1 MIGILF
7 LVGLFSIKT
16 VVDAGEFKTI
26 NPHFEG
32 SCNSIYGLEGPEDII
47 LFNDSTAFISA
58 DPRRIE
64 KAASSFYSYENKTH
78 YSKQGSI
85 FKYNTKTRKLLDLTS
100 KIDFEFHPHGI
111 SIYESNNEI
120 YLNAV
125 NHTSKGNSVISFIL
139 ADNRL
144 VFIKEIISPLL
155 VSPNDL
161 VMINENQFYITND
174 HGSNNVVSKLLE
186 DYLQL
191 SKSNI
196 LFYDGNQFIISA
208 NKLKYAN
215 GINISND
222 FKNIYV
228 AETIGKSIRIYDR
241 DEVNNNLNLSDIIN
255 VNSGVDNIEL
265 DQQGNLWIG
274 SHPKLFSFLRHAKN
288 KENLSPSQVIVI
300 SEGSYE
306 ITEVFLSNGEDMSG
320 STVAAIY
327 NKNLLIGSV
336 FENHFLH
343 CIFD

>member
-16 VVDAGEFKTI
+16 VIDAGEFKEI
-26 NPHFEG
+26 NPHFDG

-47 LFNDSTAFISA
+47 LLNDSTAFISA

-64 KAASSFYSYENKTH
+64 KAASFYSYENKITH
-78 YSKQGSI
+78 LKQGSI
-85 FKYNTKTRKLLDLTS
+85 FKYNIQTKKLDNLTS
-100 KIDFEFHPHGI
+100 HIDFEFHPHGI
-111 SIYESNNEI
+111 SIYKFNNKI

-125 NHTSKGNSVISFIL
+125 NHTSEGNSVISFIL
-139 ADNRL
+139 IDNQL

-161 VMINENQFYITND
+161 VMINKNQFYITND

-222 FKNIYV
+222 FKKIYV
-228 AETIGKSIRIYDR
+228 AETIGKRIRIYER
-241 DEVNNNLNLSDIIN
+241 DELNNNLNLLDIID

-274 SHPKLFSFLRHAKN
+274 SHPKLFDFLRHAKD
-288 KENLSPSQVIVI
+288 KKNLSPSQVLVI
-300 SEGSYE
+300 SEGSYDVS
-306 ITEVFLSNGEDMSG
+306 EVFLSNGKDMSG

-336 FENHFLH
+336 FEDHFLH
-343 CIFD
+343 CVFD

>member
-16 VVDAGEFKTI
+16 FIDAGEFKEI
-26 NPHFEG
+26 NPHFDG
-32 SCNSIYGLEGPEDII
+32 ICSSIYGLEGPEDII
-47 LFNDSTAFISA
+47 LLNDSTAFISA

-64 KAASSFYSYENKTH
+64 KSSSFYSYENKTH

-85 FKYNTKTRKLLDLTS
+85 FKYNTNTRKLQNLTS
-100 KIDFEFHPHGI
+100 KLDCEFHPHGI

-120 YLNAV
+120 YLNVV
-125 NHTSKGNSVISFIL
+125 NHTSTGNSVISFIL
-139 ADNRL
+139 INNEL
-144 VFIKEIISPLL
+144 VVIKEISSPLL

-161 VMINENQFYITND
+161 VMIDKDKFYITND
-174 HGSNNVVSKLLE
+174 HQSSNAMGKLVE

-196 LFYDGNQFIISA
+196 LFYDGEKFTVCA

-222 FKNIYV
+222 FRKIYV
-228 AETIGKSIRIYDR
+228 AETIGRRIRVYNR
-241 DEVNNNLNLSDIIN
+241 SELNNSLELLDIIN

-265 DQQGNLWIG
+265 DQDGNLWIG
-274 SHPKLFSFLRHAKN
+274 SHPKLFDFLKHAKD
-288 KENLSPSQVIVI
+288 KKNLSPSQVIVI
-300 SEGSYE
+300 SGSTYE
-306 ITEVFLSNGEDMSG
+306 VTEIFLSNGKDMSG
-320 STVAAIY
+320 STVAAVY

-336 FENHFLH
+336 FEDHFLH

>member
-7 LVGLFSIKT
+7 FIGLFSIKT

-26 NPHFEG
+26 NPHFDG
-32 SCNSIYGLEGPEDII
+32 SCDPIHGLDGPEDII
-47 LFNDSTAFISA
+47 LFNDSTAFVSA
-58 DPRRIE
+58 DPRRIQN
-64 KAASSFYSYENKTH
+64 ASSFYSYENKTH

-85 FKYNTKTRKLLDLTS
+85 FKYNTKTRKLQDLTS

-125 NHTSKGNSVISFIL
+125 NHTSRGNSVISFIL
-139 ADNRL
+139 INNEL
-144 VFIKEIISPLL
+144 VVIKEILSPLL

-161 VMINENQFYITND
+161 VMVNKDTFYITND
-174 HGSNNVVSKLLE
+174 HQSSNAMGKLVE

-196 LFYDGNQFIISA
+196 LFYDGKQFTVCA
-208 NKLKYAN
+208 KKLKYAN

-222 FKNIYV
+222 FTKIYV
-228 AETIGKSIRIYDR
+228 AETIGRRIRVYNR
-241 DEVNNNLNLSDIIN
+241 NELNNSLELLDIIN

-265 DQQGNLWIG
+265 DQDGNLWIG
-274 SHPKLFSFLRHAKN
+274 SHPKLFDFLKHAKD
-288 KENLSPSQVIVI
+288 KKNLSPSQVIVI
-300 SEGSYE
+300 SGSTYE
-306 ITEVFLSNGEDMSG
+306 VTEVFLSNGKDMSG
-320 STVAAIY
+320 STVAAVY

-336 FENHFLH
+336 FEDHFLH
-343 CIFD
+343 CILD